1 MTEVNTRRH
10 ASFTV
15 LMAMGVLTITFFAA
29 TVTAESLPPKPH
41 YLGAEPDLSASSI
54 SGVRLSAIN
63 PGSPAEK
70 AGLQVGDII
79 VKLGTVAI
87 KNPEDF
93 IVALK
98 STTPNRPA
106 EVIYLR
112 QGKESRTQVSLEPRR

>member
-1 MTEVNTRRH
+1 MTEARTRRH
-10 ASFTV
+10 ASFAV
-15 LMAMGVLTITFFAA
+15 LMAMGALMLIFFAA
-29 TVTAESLPPKPH
+29 TVTPGPLPPKPH

-87 KNPEDF
+87 TNPEDL

-98 STTPNRPA
+98 STTPGRPA
-106 EVIYLR
+106 EVVYLR